1 MAFTPLPI
9 YLASASPRRRM
20 LLAQL
25 GLPFEV
31 IPSQVEEAPPRGDPA
46 AAVRSLALGK
56 AQQVAR
62 DLTEGLVIGA
72 DTVVVLG
79 EEILGKPSGP
89 GEARAMLR
97 RLSGAR
103 HRVLTGVAV
112 VNVSRGEALVDHEE
126 TEVIFRELTPE
137 EIEAYVASGEPLD
150 KAGAYAVQGL
160 GAVLVRRLEGCYFN
174 VVGLPLARL
183 ADMLSFFGVRVLG

>member
-1 MAFTPLPI
+1 
-9 YLASASPRRRM
+9 M
-20 LLAQL
+20 LLSQL
-25 GLPFEV
+25 GLPFTV
-31 IPSQVEEAPPRGDPA
+31 VPSELEEEPHLQGDPA

-56 AQQVAR
+56 AQRVAR

-89 GEARAMLR
+89 EEAKAMLR

-103 HRVLTGVAV
+103 HRVLTGLAV
-112 VNVSRGEALVDHEE
+112 VEVSRGEALVDHEE
-126 TEVIFRELTPE
+126 TWVTFRPLRAE

-183 ADMLSFFGVRVLG
+183 ADMLSFFGVKVLG

>member
-9 YLASASPRRRM
+9 YLASASPRRRI